1 MASHKGRVAFQ
12 APLDGTQGSSSRPFG
27 PDSRRSSNSS
37 TETVVHHLQQQRQNP
52 RPQSHQPRTVFRG
65 PTGIAQVLGF
75 TSENNPATHFQ
86 ASITQEAS
94 WQTPDHLQQVSRYQ
108 TKRYAEPKPK
118 EGNFEQ
124 QAQRETYVFDP
135 EDGPIYSSCTEC
147 DPDGGPTATL
157 TSIPSSHC
165 QHPEDP
171 KGYSLALNPI
181 PQYDPA
187 FTIGKLPEPQPPT
200 PKTPC
205 PGDRLIG
212 RLSPS
217 EPVLTT
223 EGDLLLTF
231 NRPQGIGSIIEP
243 LERFSRITIDK
254 KKRIQHPD
262 EMLVARHLSSFL
274 TDNVEKG
281 VATSYII
288 FSTHGTL
295 LGYSSPLPV
304 KTARNIAA
312 LAGITWRVNNQA
324 LIRGDE
330 IPTLTGGASFLKTV
344 VVTNAENGPGL
355 SNMICEY
362 KNLVMAVQLI
372 KDTFLAAAMIE
383 ADSQEPVLNH
393 AATPKPK
400 EDVKFETGT
409 SATGERDDEAWE
421 DEEAVEETSED
432 EEDQARAQE
441 AKAQEVKAQEEAEK
455 EPTKQEKLFEK
466 SQGLASAVKEQWK
479 VDGFKMPAGFH

>member
-1 MASHKGRVAFQ
+1 MASPKKKVTFQ
-12 APLDGTQGSSSRPFG
+12 APSDGTPGSSSRPFG
-27 PDSRRSSNSS
+27 PDSHRSDSS
-37 TETVVHHLQQQRQNP
+37 TETVIHHPQPQRQNL
-52 RPQSHQPRTVFRG
+52 RPQSHLPRTVFRG

-75 TSENNPATHFQ
+75 PTGSTPATHFQ
-86 ASITQEAS
+86 ASITQQAN
-94 WQTPDHLQQVSRYQ
+94 WQTPDHLKQVSQYQ

-118 EGNFEQ
+118 EGSFEQ
-124 QAQRETYVFDP
+124 QARKKIHVFDP
-135 EDGPIYSSCTEC
+135 EHGTIYSACTEC
-147 DPDGGPTATL
+147 DPKGGPT
-157 TSIPSSHC
+157 HC

-181 PQYDPA
+181 PKDDPA
-187 FTIGKLPEPQPPT
+187 FTIGKQPEPEPAT

-205 PGDRLIG
+205 PANNLVSK
-212 RLSPS
+212 LSPS

-231 NRPQGIGSIIEP
+231 NCPRGIGNIVEP
-243 LERFSRITIDK
+243 LEGFSRITIDK
-254 KKRIQHPD
+254 KKQIHHPD

-324 LIRGDE
+324 LMRGDE

-344 VVTNAENGPGL
+344 AVTKAESGPGL
-355 SNMICEY
+355 FNMICEY
-362 KNLVMAVQLI
+362 KDLVMAVQLI

-383 ADSQEPVLNH
+383 ADKPEPVSNDV
-393 AATPKPK
+393 AASKPN
-400 EDVKFETGT
+400 EDAKSETGA
-409 SATGERDDEAWE
+409 SATGEHDDEAWE

-432 EEDQARAQE
+432 EEDKAKAEQ
-441 AKAQEVKAQEEAEK
+441 AKAQEEKAQEEAK
-455 EPTKQEKLFEK
+455 ESTKQEKLFEK
-466 SQGLASAVKEQWK
+466 SQGLASAVREQWK
-479 VDGFKMPAGFH
+479 VDGFKMPSGFH